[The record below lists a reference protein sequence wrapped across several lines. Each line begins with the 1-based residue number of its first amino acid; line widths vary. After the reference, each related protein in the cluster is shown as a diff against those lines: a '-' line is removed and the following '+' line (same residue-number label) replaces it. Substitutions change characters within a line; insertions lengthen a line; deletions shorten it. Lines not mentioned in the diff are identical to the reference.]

1 MKYLVVKTFTSV
13 RSKFNPEWRKSCFEI
28 LGFDFM
34 IDADL
39 TVWLIEVNTN
49 PCLEESSSLL
59 RILLPRM
66 LDDAFKLTIDR
77 QFGRREPKSS
87 FGHLGEQSKRRR
99 ESNEP
104 PANQKPSP
112 YPVDG
117 YTSFANLWDRVYDM
131 QTGRPYLR
139 VQERRLR
146 SPQIVYVSETHDL
159 FVTTTESYRGYKDLL
174 NAYTIRMA
182 PSKESLELP
191 TKH

>member
-1 MKYLVVKTFTSV
+1 MKYLVVKTFASV
-13 RSKFNPEWRKSCFEI
+13 RSKFNPECRKGCFEI

-66 LDDAFKLTIDR
+66 LDDAFKLTLDR

-87 FGHLGEQSKRRR
+87 FGYLGEQQSKRRR
-99 ESNEP
+99 ESNE

-117 YTSFANLWDRVYDM
+117 YTSFANLWERVYDM
-131 QTGRPYLR
+131 QSGRQYLR
-139 VQERRLR
+139 V
-146 SPQIVYVSETHDL
+146 
-159 FVTTTESYRGYKDLL
+159 
-174 NAYTIRMA
+174 
-182 PSKESLELP
+182 
-191 TKH
+191 